1 MGVIADSCYELLLGI
16 KDTLINGEDNTIED
30 GVQLQKCYIE
40 ATENG
45 IYNLKVSDN
54 GYIDE
59 LNILVNVPTEDI
71 NFNSGIGPCEITLM
85 NISDIT
91 KINISR
97 LEKVSIMGDN
107 TIFDLTSFPAI
118 KAIDLGYYMT
128 NKQAEHFADILS
140 PATGE
145 DFWVDSYAKIS
156 DSIVEKL
163 ENKGY
168 NVKKH
173 NN

>member
-1 MGVIADSCYELLLGI
+1 MGVMADSCYELLLGI
-16 KDTLINGEDNTIED
+16 KDTLINGENNTTE

-45 IYNLKVSDN
+45 VYNLKVSDS

-71 NFNSGIGPCEITLM
+71 DFNSGIGPCEITLM
-85 NISDIT
+85 YTNDIT

-97 LEKVSIMGDN
+97 LEKINILNDN
-107 TIFDLTSFPAI
+107 TIFDLTSFPAVKEI
-118 KAIDLGYYMT
+118 ELSSFMT
-128 NKQAEHFADILS
+128 NKQVEHLADILA

-145 DFWVDSYAKIS
+145 DFTVFHYNVLSNS
-156 DSIVEKL
+156 VVEKL
-163 ENKGY
+163 KNKGY
-168 NVKKH
+168 NVKKY
-173 NN
+173 N

>member
-1 MGVIADSCYELLLGI
+1 MGVMVDSCYELLLGI
-16 KDTLINGEDNTIED
+16 KDTLINGENNTTE

-45 IYNLKVSDN
+45 VYNLKVSDS

-71 NFNSGIGPCEITLM
+71 DFNSGIGPSEITLM
-85 NISDIT
+85 YISDIT

-97 LEKVSIMGDN
+97 LEKINILNDN
-107 TIFDLTSFPAI
+107 TIFDLTSFPAVKEI
-118 KAIDLGYYMT
+118 ELSSFMT
-128 NKQAEHFADILS
+128 NKQVEHLVDILV

-145 DFWVDSYAKIS
+145 DFTVFHYNVLSNS
-156 DSIVEKL
+156 VVEKL
-163 ENKGY
+163 KNKGY
-168 NVKKH
+168 NVKKY
-173 NN
+173 N

>member
-1 MGVIADSCYELLLGI
+1 MDVMADSCYELLLGI
-16 KDTLINGEDNTIED
+16 KDTLINGENNTTE

-45 IYNLKVSDN
+45 VYNLKISDS

-71 NFNSGIGPCEITLM
+71 DFNSGIGPYEITLM
-85 NISDIT
+85 YTSDIT

-97 LEKVSIMGDN
+97 LEKINILNDN
-107 TIFDLTSFPAI
+107 TIFNLTSFPAVKEI
-118 KAIDLGYYMT
+118 ELSSFMT
-128 NKQAEHFADILS
+128 NKQVEHLVDILA

-145 DFWVDSYAKIS
+145 GFTVFHYNVLSNS
-156 DSIVEKL
+156 VVEKL
-163 ENKGY
+163 KNKGY
-168 NVKKH
+168 NVKKY
-173 NN
+173 N

>member
-1 MGVIADSCYELLLGI
+1 MSVMADSCYELLLGI
-16 KDTLINGEDNTIED
+16 KDTLINGGNNTTEG

-45 IYNLKVSDN
+45 VYNLKVSDN

-59 LNILVNVPTEDI
+59 LNILVNVPSEDI
-71 NFNSGIGPCEITLM
+71 DFNSGIGPCEIALM
-85 NISDIT
+85 YTNDIK

-97 LEKVSIMGDN
+97 LEKVHIMGDN

-118 KAIDLGYYMT
+118 KEIMLNYFMT
-128 NKQAEHFADILS
+128 NKQVEHFADILA

-145 DFWVDSYAKIS
+145 DFIIDSYYKIS
-156 DSIVEKL
+156 DSVVDTLK
-163 ENKGY
+163 NKGY